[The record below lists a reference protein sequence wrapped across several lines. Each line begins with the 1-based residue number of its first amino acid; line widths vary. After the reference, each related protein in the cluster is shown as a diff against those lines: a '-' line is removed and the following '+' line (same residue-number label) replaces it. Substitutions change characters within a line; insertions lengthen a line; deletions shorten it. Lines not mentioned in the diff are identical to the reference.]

1 MGNFIFRAVLIR
13 TIMTFEHEE
22 LLLLKSSQNKV
33 ATNITITGKKER
45 QVRHI
50 IYAWGTFR

>member
-1 MGNFIFRAVLIR
+1 
-13 TIMTFEHEE
+13 MTFEHEE